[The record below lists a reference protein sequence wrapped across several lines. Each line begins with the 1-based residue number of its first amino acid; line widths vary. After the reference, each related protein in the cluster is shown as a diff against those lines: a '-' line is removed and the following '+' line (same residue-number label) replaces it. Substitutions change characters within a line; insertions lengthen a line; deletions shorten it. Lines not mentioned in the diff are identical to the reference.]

1 MNKSI
6 DIVLPVY
13 NESKNLEKRFIILY
27 EYMIKHFQSGWVI
40 TIAENGSNDNTLQI
54 AKVLQSKYKNSR
66 VISNS
71 WMGQKFRYWCFFKMK
86 LLPILCFRTKIFL
99 EIEDQRPLPA

>member
-27 EYMIKHFQSGWVI
+27 EYMIKHFQSDWLI
-40 TIAENGSNDNTLQI
+40 TIAENGSKDNTLQI
-54 AKVLQSKYKNSR
+54 AKVLQGKYK
-66 VISNS
+66 
-71 WMGQKFRYWCFFKMK
+71 KF
-86 LLPILCFRTKIFL
+86 
-99 EIEDQRPLPA
+99 

>member
-1 MNKSI
+1 MDKSI

-54 AKVLQSKYKNSR
+54 AKFLQSKYKNSR

-71 WMGQKFRYWCFFKMK
+71 EPGKGLALKNAWRFSSGNLAKKFG
-86 LLPILCFRTKIFL
+86 LDI
-99 EIEDQRPLPA
+99 

>member
-27 EYMIKHFQSGWVI
+27 EYMVKHFRSDWVI

-54 AKVLQSKYKNSR
+54 AKV
-66 VISNS
+66 
-71 WMGQKFRYWCFFKMK
+71 
-86 LLPILCFRTKIFL
+86 
-99 EIEDQRPLPA
+99 

>member
-27 EYMIKHFQSGWVI
+27 EYMIKHFQSEWVI
-40 TIAENGSNDNTLQI
+40 KIAENGSKDNTI
-54 AKVLQSKYKNSR
+54 KIEKVLKLKYKNSR
-66 VISNS
+66 GI
-71 WMGQKFRYWCFFKMK
+71 
-86 LLPILCFRTKIFL
+86 
-99 EIEDQRPLPA
+99 